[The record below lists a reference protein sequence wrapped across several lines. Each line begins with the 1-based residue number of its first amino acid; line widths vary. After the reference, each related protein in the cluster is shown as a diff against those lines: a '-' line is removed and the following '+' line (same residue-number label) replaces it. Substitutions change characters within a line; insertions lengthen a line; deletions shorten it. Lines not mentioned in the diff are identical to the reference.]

1 VDPVKVPQHLELEDV
16 IAWGLE
22 AVDLMW
28 VAAGATAGW
37 WLYAYL
43 PADLDVRIAAATPF
57 AIAGLALGTVRIGDL
72 ALRDWIAL
80 AARFALRPRR
90 LFAGGEL

>member
-1 VDPVKVPQHLELEDV
+1 MEPVKVPQHLELEDV

-28 VAAGATAGW
+28 VAAGAAAGW

-43 PADLDVRIAAATPF
+43 PANIDVRIAAATPF
-57 AIAGLALGTVRIGDL
+57 AIAGLGLGMLRVGDL

-80 AARFALRPRR
+80 VAQFALRPRR
-90 LFAGGEL
+90 LLVGGER

>member
-1 VDPVKVPQHLELEDV
+1 VEPVKVPQHLELEDV

-28 VAAGATAGW
+28 VAAGAAAAW

-43 PADLDVRIAAATPF
+43 PADLDVRIAAATPVV
-57 AIAGLALGTVRIGDL
+57 IAGLALGTLRIGDL
-72 ALRDWIAL
+72 ALREWIAL
-80 AARFALRPRR
+80 AAHFALRPRR
-90 LFAGGEL
+90 LLVGGEP

>member
-1 VDPVKVPQHLELEDV
+1 MPQHLELEDV

-28 VAAGATAGW
+28 VAAGAAAGW

-43 PADLDVRIAAATPF
+43 PAELEVRLAAATPIVVV
-57 AIAGLALGTVRIGDL
+57 ALALGVVRIGDL
-72 ALRDWIAL
+72 ALRDWVVL
-80 AARFALRPRR
+80 AAHFALRPRR
-90 LFAGGEL
+90 LFAGGQL